1 MPSVSVGTGK
11 RGKESPF
18 VSSTSYVKKGF
29 HEEKDWS
36 FKSKRNPTKG
46 NELKFK
52 SERFW
57 LDNDNF
63 VS

>member
-1 MPSVSVGTGK
+1 M
-11 RGKESPF
+11 
-18 VSSTSYVKKGF
+18 KGF
-29 HEEKDWS
+29 HEGKHWS
-36 FKSKRNPTKG
+36 FKSKRNPTKR

-63 VS
+63 VSSDDRVFQPERVGPTSLDVF